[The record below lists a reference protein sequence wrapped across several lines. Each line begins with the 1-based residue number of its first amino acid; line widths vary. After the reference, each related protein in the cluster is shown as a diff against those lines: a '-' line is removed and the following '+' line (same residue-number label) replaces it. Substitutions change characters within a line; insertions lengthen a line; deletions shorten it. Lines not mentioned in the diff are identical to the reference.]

1 MDATTILREVSRW
14 PAEEQM
20 RLVETLWDQLLD
32 SGFEPELT
40 EAQKAELDRR
50 IAALEA
56 DPSRAIPLEEA
67 KVYLR
72 RRR

>member
-1 MDATTILREVSRW
+1 MDATTILREVSGW
-14 PAEEQM
+14 PAEEKM

-50 IAALEA
+50 IDAMEA

-67 KVYLR
+67 KAYLR
-72 RRR
+72 RPR

>member
-1 MDATTILREVSRW
+1 MDLAAVLKEVNGW
-14 PAEEQM
+14 PAEERM
-20 RLVETLWDQLLD
+20 RLVETVWDQLID
-32 SGFEPELT
+32 TGFEPELT

-67 KVYLR
+67 KAYLR
-72 RRR
+72 RPR